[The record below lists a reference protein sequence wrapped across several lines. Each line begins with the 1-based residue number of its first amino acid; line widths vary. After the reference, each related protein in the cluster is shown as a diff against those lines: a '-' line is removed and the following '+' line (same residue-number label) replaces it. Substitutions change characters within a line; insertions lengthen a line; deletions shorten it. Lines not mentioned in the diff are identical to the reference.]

1 MESSDEELSRMDI
14 RSLICPDFL
23 AELPL
28 RDIVLE
34 FLSDLRTKP
43 DFLADRI
50 LALTQKELG
59 LLTASQALTGAKSSV
74 FERSEPVKASELYRR
89 RLQHMSSASLDGM
102 QTGQLRDVLS
112 ILMRGIYPTHIVPG
126 SAEDCRRTNTLATVC
141 ARLVTQQKAGSDT
154 FILSLLD
161 AWSGLRRW
169 TGKQRFEMY
178 LMETIQEGIFI
189 LEKPDKQSFRVRTQ
203 LVDVQGENDQAAVER
218 FYERAVRG
226 LLALLD
232 DQPGIIP
239 PGALE
244 MGHAIARKLVESPK
258 HLNGMPYFMTARW
271 LFSTFLLDAMTY
283 PEARGMML
291 NFHISEV
298 VRRRILEEIAIRAQ
312 KAMLGVIYNW
322 KQIEQPPADVVT
334 RVQGIMQRF
343 KLSKNHQDRHPGHSQ
358 KPDAKLGNPDSL
370 RSFVILQPSDIR
382 ALINTLLPERELD
395 TGILK
400 DATPSLSE
408 RSSASSV
415 SGLSL
420 FQRAWPDECRPMLG
434 RSTSSLRR
442 SESAAAADPH
452 EENVSPRNRSEE
464 PHDPSTR
471 SRVLSGVHYE
481 AQLRL
486 ASSQLEG
493 MVDLKRCDLSDR
505 TLQATFAK
513 LLVEPDGSLS
523 LPQCGSLPPG
533 SDLRAREDMDL
544 TLEPSIGTDFEV
556 PEDYIG
562 LRCAISK
569 LLDHYGTTALGNAPE
584 NVPDH
589 WSTTGT
595 NNDDAGVDRDSQC
608 YGRYNGRCT
617 NPYRESQTSG
627 GSNGNGPTTRS
638 TPDMRTLAPNMYTL
652 PGNHRYGEDEV
663 TLNHLLDSAVADCQ
677 TRADFVSAH
686 YYFKTLQRLQDLRST
701 SLSRDG
707 YALLIHIFYKDFRT
721 ILIRWERDIADCEAW
736 RPSLEYEQSRLNGV
750 VAESIDRLRHLRDK
764 MWYATD
770 VGASSAYEE
779 AKSVAVSL
787 RSMGKPTKP
796 YTNALTLDLM
806 SASKGHGGPRK
817 LADQQIH
824 MTVQWMQHMHLENF
838 CKGEERV
845 HRLHLEISRC
855 VDRLVQQD
863 AVKNPELW
871 SSSLYETERGLLKL
885 DLHTENTEHT
895 LRSSQ
900 SSVYDEYTLV
910 HSKSTAQGSDAVP
923 RSLRDLRTTSLASPS
938 HHHSSSSSKNKFYQA
953 ADHNYFEDQSP
964 TLTSKSSA
972 TFWSPLSPLPQSP
985 SSATSIRLPN
995 VPTAMGRKNPPRLYA
1010 ISERE
1015 HFLARLKTN
1024 LTSLVMSDLG
1034 LLAFGE
1040 GTETDQWCN
1049 GKYGEQIL
1057 QNMSQNKVPLMEVGL
1072 SSEPSLPH
1080 DSSSSESTQSGG
1092 MQKVV
1097 FDQHDD
1103 SDSKPPTVVS
1113 QSTRTF
1119 DYTTAYRTL
1128 LRTFE
1133 ASPNPYSKL
1142 NALYELELLLSSS
1155 LQVPNVTTGSSHS
1168 NTLNNGGQLH
1178 GLHSNYDQRGELLT
1192 NVERSRQTDTLI
1204 EAFQVLLR
1212 KSDMRPRRLFRDLQ
1226 YIASFVPSNILDKTA
1241 RGKAF
1246 WNFGLAAMGLKVE
1259 VCKSMVLLADN
1270 IIAFHASN
1278 RGLRQDSSAAQKQR
1292 NTVAFASGG
1301 ISQLDENL
1309 ARYSMADAASL
1320 LQITA
1325 KEGDIAA
1332 QRELATL
1339 YLTHPD
1345 LMARVTMPLMAS
1357 SDVFK
1362 TELESKW
1369 KTSEDPDRCDP
1380 LTMCVAHH
1388 WMELS
1393 SNGGDALAKKYLKA
1407 REDIEKIP
1415 S

>member
-1 MESSDEELSRMDI
+1 
-14 RSLICPDFL
+14 
-23 AELPL
+23 
-28 RDIVLE
+28 
-34 FLSDLRTKP
+34 
-43 DFLADRI
+43 
-50 LALTQKELG
+50 
-59 LLTASQALTGAKSSV
+59 
-74 FERSEPVKASELYRR
+74 
-89 RLQHMSSASLDGM
+89 
-102 QTGQLRDVLS
+102 
-112 ILMRGIYPTHIVPG
+112 
-126 SAEDCRRTNTLATVC
+126 
-141 ARLVTQQKAGSDT
+141 
-154 FILSLLD
+154 
-161 AWSGLRRW
+161 
-169 TGKQRFEMY
+169 
-178 LMETIQEGIFI
+178 
-189 LEKPDKQSFRVRTQ
+189 
-203 LVDVQGENDQAAVER
+203 
-218 FYERAVRG
+218 
-226 LLALLD
+226 
-232 DQPGIIP
+232 
-239 PGALE
+239 
-244 MGHAIARKLVESPK
+244 
-258 HLNGMPYFMTARW
+258 
-271 LFSTFLLDAMTY
+271 
-283 PEARGMML
+283 MML

-322 KQIEQPPADVVT
+322 KQIEQPPADVVA

-343 KLSKNHQDRHPGHSQ
+343 KLSKSRQDRHPGHSQ
-358 KPDAKLGNPDSL
+358 KPDAKSGNPDAL
-370 RSFVILQPSDIR
+370 RSFVILQPYDIR

-395 TGILK
+395 TGIFK

-420 FQRAWPDECRPMLG
+420 FQRAWPDESRPMLG

-442 SESAAAADPH
+442 SESAAAADLH

-486 ASSQLEG
+486 ARSQLEG
-493 MVDLKRCDLSDR
+493 MVDLNRCDLSDR

-513 LLVEPDGSLS
+513 LLVETDGSLS

-533 SDLRAREDMDL
+533 PDLRAWENMDL
-544 TLEPSIGTDFEV
+544 ALEPSIGSDFEV

-562 LRCAISK
+562 LRRAISR
-569 LLDHYGTTALGNAPE
+569 LLDDYGTTALGNVLE
-584 NVPDH
+584 NVPGH

-595 NNDDAGVDRDSQC
+595 NNDDTGVDRDSQC
-608 YGRYNGRCT
+608 YGRYNGRWT
-617 NPYRESQTSG
+617 NPYRKSQASG
-627 GSNGNGPTTRS
+627 DGNGNGSTTRS

-652 PGNHRYGEDEV
+652 PGNRQYGEDEV
-663 TLNHLLDSAVADCQ
+663 TLTHLLDSAVADCQ

-707 YALLIHIFYKDFRT
+707 YALLIHLFYKDFRT
-721 ILIRWERDIADCEAW
+721 ILIQWETDIADCEAW
-736 RPSLEYEQSRLNGV
+736 RPSLEHEQSRLNSV

-770 VGASSAYEE
+770 VGVSSAYEE

-787 RSMGKPTKP
+787 RSMD
-796 YTNALTLDLM
+796 ALTLDLM

-824 MTVQWMQHMHLENF
+824 MIVQWMQHMHLENF

-885 DLHTENTEHT
+885 ELHTGNTEHT

-923 RSLRDLRTTSLASPS
+923 RSLRDLRTMSSASLSPY
-938 HHHSSSSSKNKFYQA
+938 HSSSSSKNKFYQA

-985 SSATSIRLPN
+985 SSATSIRPPN
-995 VPTAMGRKNPPRLYA
+995 APTTMGRINPPRLYA

-1015 HFLARLKTN
+1015 HFLARLKTT
-1024 LTSLVMSDLG
+1024 LASLVMSDLG

-1040 GTETDQWCN
+1040 GTETDQWFN
-1049 GKYGEQIL
+1049 GKYSEQIL
-1057 QNMSQNKVPLMEVGL
+1057 QNMSQNKIPLMEVG
-1072 SSEPSLPH
+1072 SPSESSLPR

-1097 FDQHDD
+1097 FDQHGD
-1103 SDSKPPTVVS
+1103 SDAKPPTVVS

-1133 ASPNPYSKL
+1133 ASPDPYLKL
-1142 NALYELELLLSSS
+1142 DALYELELLLSSS

-1192 NVERSRQTDTLI
+1192 NVERSRQIDTLI

-1226 YIASFVPSNILDKTA
+1226 YIASFVPSNILDRTA

-1278 RGLRQDSSAAQKQR
+1278 RGLRQDSSAAQKQHD
-1292 NTVAFASGG
+1292 TVAFASGG
-1301 ISQLDENL
+1301 VSQLDENL
-1309 ARYSMADAASL
+1309 ARYSMADAANL

-1345 LMARVTMPLMAS
+1345 LMARVTMPLTAS